1 MFIVILQGLARRC
14 NRGSDPGKEV
24 RHTRSEKWSLVA
36 SFALSDGLLQ
46 FLEIAQSSKI
56 LCAKYKVPLIIND
69 RIDIALAV
77 QADGVHLGQTDMP
90 VHVAKSLL
98 PAGTVIGVSCNDTDH
113 VKKAIEDGVDYIG
126 IGAVWGTI
134 TKKLTSPAIGVR
146 GVGLLLQALDG
157 TNIKAV
163 AIGMQKYISYIYCD
177 V

>member
-1 MFIVILQGLARRC
+1 M
-14 NRGSDPGKEV
+14 
-24 RHTRSEKWSLVA
+24 
-36 SFALSDGLLQ
+36 
-46 FLEIAQSSKI
+46 EIAQKSKT

-90 VHVAKSLL
+90 VHIAKSLL

-113 VKKAIEDGVDYIG
+113 VKKAIEDEVDYIG
-126 IGAVWGTI
+126 IGAVWGTT
-134 TKKLTSPAIGVR
+134 TKTLTSPAIGVR
-146 GVGLLLQALDG
+146 GVGPLLQALDG

-163 AIGMQKYISYIYCD
+163 AIGMQKCIRYIHCD